1 MWRILII
8 LLLIPTISFSQNSIE
23 YISEKCDSMA
33 LISKSDIDIIN
44 NVFYQRNQL
53 LRLNSINNNIIHITE
68 SKISILDSIIHKQ
81 KQTIQNDL
89 IIRSHLIKSN
99 EDLRKEYEKLLRKE
113 RRKTHSFQ
121 IMSAVGIIA
130 IIFLL
135 L

>member
-1 MWRILII
+1 
-8 LLLIPTISFSQNSIE
+8 
-23 YISEKCDSMA
+23 MA
-33 LISKSDIDIIN
+33 LINKSDIDIIN

-53 LRLNSINNNIIHITE
+53 LRLNLINNNIIHITE
-68 SKISILDSIIHKQ
+68 TKVSILDSIVHKQ

-99 EDLRKEYEKLLRKE
+99 EDLRKEYEKLLIKE

-121 IMSAVGIIA
+121 ITSAVGIIA